1 MGERVGFRSTAY
13 FVIRESLRWRSLVLN
28 QAHVASGRK
37 QFHEMSANSTSGCK
51 LVRLRRET
59 IADMITVRIYRTYST
74 CVRNYASYL
83 VDWLFGGKVLPSECD
98 FVL

>member
-37 QFHEMSANSTSGCK
+37 KFHEMSAKSASGCK
-51 LVRLRRET
+51 LVRVRRET
-59 IADMITVRIYRTYST
+59 IADMITVRIYST

-83 VDWLFGGKVLPSECD
+83 VGWLFGGKVLPSECD
-98 FVL
+98 FVV